1 MNEQE
6 LPWDDLRTIL
16 AIARAGSLSG
26 AARRLA
32 VSHATVFRRLEVI
45 EKRLSVR
52 LFERGRGGY
61 TPTPAGEEVAA
72 AAGRIESEVV
82 GVERRVVGRDLRPA
96 GTVRVTT
103 TDTLLIGLLS
113 PVFAAFREAYP
124 DIALEVSVS
133 NALVNLS
140 RREADVAIRP
150 TREPPEH
157 LIGRRLRTIEQA
169 VYGPVGAFRLGDPV
183 PAADETAW
191 VGPDE
196 AMVYR
201 QLDAWMA
208 CHGADDHC
216 RYRADTLFG
225 MYAAVREGAGAAVLP
240 RYLCDGDPR
249 LVRLGGTIPEMASE
263 LWLLSH
269 PDLRGVGRIRA
280 LTGYVADALAAG
292 S

>member
-1 MNEQE
+1 MSEQE
-6 LPWDDLRTIL
+6 IPWDDLRTIL

-26 AARRLA
+26 AARELK
-32 VSHATVFRRLEVI
+32 VSHATVFRRLGHI
-45 EKRLSVR
+45 EERLGVK

-61 TPTPAGEEVAA
+61 APSPAGEEIADAA
-72 AAGRIESEVV
+72 TRIEAEVI
-82 GVERRVVGRDLRPA
+82 GVERRVIGRDLRPA
-96 GTVRVTT
+96 GTVRVAT

-133 NALVNLS
+133 NAVVNLS

-150 TREPPEH
+150 TTAPPEH
-157 LIGRRLRTIEQA
+157 LIGRRLVTIEQA
-169 VYGPVGAFRLGDPV
+169 VYGRAGDFREGDPV
-183 PAADETAW
+183 PAADATAW

-196 AMVYR
+196 GMVYR

-208 CHGADDHC
+208 AHGADAYC

-225 MYAAVREGAGAAVLP
+225 MYAAVREGVGAAVMP
-240 RYLCDGDPR
+240 RYLCDADPR
-249 LVRLGGTIPEMASE
+249 LVRLGPAIPEMASE

-280 LTGYVADALAAG
+280 LTGFVAEALG
-292 S
+292 TPG

>member
-1 MNEQE
+1 MNEHE

-26 AARRLA
+26 AARRLG
-32 VSHATVFRRLEVI
+32 VSHATIFRRLEGI
-45 EKRLSVR
+45 EKRLGVR

-61 TPTPAGEEVAA
+61 APTPAGEEVAA
-72 AAGRIESEVV
+72 AAARIETEVV
-82 GVERRVVGRDLRPA
+82 GLERRVVGRDLRPA

-113 PVFAAFREAYP
+113 SVFAAFRDAYP
-124 DIALEVSVS
+124 DIVLEVSVS

-140 RREADVAIRP
+140 RRGADVAIRP

-169 VYGPVGAFRLGDPV
+169 VYAPADAFREGDPV
-183 PAADETAW
+183 PPADATAW

-208 CHGADDHC
+208 AHEADDYC

-240 RYLCDGDPR
+240 CYLCDGDPR
-249 LVRLGGTIPEMASE
+249 LVRLGAAIPEMASE

-280 LTGYVADALAAG
+280 LNGFVTDALAAG
-292 S
+292 K